1 MKEKFENVST
11 KVAAEVKEQLNRILN
26 QMGLN
31 EYQWL
36 QLMIEVTIRMM
47 DDRHNLSAAMAKM
60 IQMFR
65 MVPGFKDAASLV
77 DANAEGKIDAAVY
90 FVNVKGKKGYKPVM
104 IERTWFDG
112 QWNETH
118 NVKSIVECVIQRCAP
133 DSYMKL
139 REHMQELE
147 CDSVFECLMEMVD
160 AYHLVRPEMEIQSL
174 FDDLRTDGGKG
185 YAYGQKTKAKQ
196 KRSPDSLAADQR
208 IKQQTIVFDDDD
220 RETADME
227 VQDWEGEH
235 RQTEEPP
242 IRPFD
247 VEW

>member
-1 MKEKFENVST
+1 MNDNKFENVST
-11 KVAAEVKEQLNRILN
+11 KVSAEVKQQLNRILEA
-26 QMGLN
+26 MGLN

-60 IQMFR
+60 IQMFK

-104 IERTWFDG
+104 VERAWFDG

-118 NVKSIVECVIQRCAP
+118 NVRQIVEYVIEKCAP

-139 REHMQELE
+139 RQHMVELE
-147 CDSVFECLMEMVD
+147 CESVFECLMTMVD
-160 AYHLVRPEMEIQSL
+160 AYSICQLDKEISQMFADNQRGDNGRPVIYNDRTKRKKHFTPDTMPSL
-174 FDDLRTDGGKG
+174 NFEDRKEAEDD
-185 YAYGQKTKAKQ
+185 
-196 KRSPDSLAADQR
+196 
-208 IKQQTIVFDDDD
+208 
-220 RETADME
+220 
-227 VQDWEGEH
+227 
-235 RQTEEPP
+235 
-242 IRPFD
+242 
-247 VEW
+247 

>member
-1 MKEKFENVST
+1 MNEKFENVST
-11 KVAAEVKEQLNRILN
+11 KVSADVKEQLNRILAD
-26 QMGLN
+26 MGLN

-47 DDRHNLSAAMAKM
+47 DDRHNLSATMAKM

-77 DANAEGKIDAAVY
+77 DANAEGKIDGAIY

-104 IERTWFDG
+104 VERTWFDG

-118 NVKSIVECVIQRCAP
+118 NVRDIVECVIERCAP

-147 CDSVFECLMEMVD
+147 CESVFECLMTMVD
-160 AYHLVRPEMEIQSL
+160 AYQLVRPELEIQSL
-174 FDDLRTDGGKG
+174 FEDQRTDCGKD
-185 YAYGQKTKAKQ
+185 YAYGRKTKAKQ
-196 KRSPDSLAADQR
+196 HRTPDSVADDQR
-208 IKQQTIVFDDDD
+208 YQQTHIVFDDDD
-220 RETADME
+220 KELADIE
-227 VQDWEGEH
+227 AGYKPEEREGE
-235 RQTEEPP
+235 
-242 IRPFD
+242 
-247 VEW
+247 

>member
-1 MKEKFENVST
+1 MNEKFENVST
-11 KVAAEVKEQLNRILN
+11 KVAAEVKEQLNRILTS
-26 QMGLN
+26 MGLN

-36 QLMIEVTIRMM
+36 QMMIEVTIRMM

-77 DANAEGKIDAAVY
+77 DANSEGQIDSAIY

-104 IERTWFDG
+104 VERTWFDG
-112 QWNETH
+112 EWNETH

-147 CDSVFECLMEMVD
+147 CESVFECLMTMVD
-160 AYHLVRPEMEIQSL
+160 AYSLTRLDEEIPAM
-174 FDDLRTDGGKG
+174 FNDMRADNGKVL
-185 YAYGQKTKAKQ
+185 AYGQRTKRK
-196 KRSPDSLAADQR
+196 KRYTPDTMPEQTSLNFNQESEAD
-208 IKQQTIVFDDDD
+208 DGD
-220 RETADME
+220 R
-227 VQDWEGEH
+227 
-235 RQTEEPP
+235 
-242 IRPFD
+242 
-247 VEW
+247 

>member
-1 MKEKFENVST
+1 MNEKFENVST
-11 KVAAEVKEQLNRILN
+11 KVAADVKEQLNRILS

-47 DDRHNLSAAMAKM
+47 DDRHNLSEAMAKM
-60 IQMFR
+60 IQMFK

-77 DANAEGKIDAAVY
+77 DANAEGQIDGAIY

-104 IERTWFDG
+104 VERTWFDG

-118 NVKSIVECVIQRCAP
+118 NVRDIVECVIQRCAP

-147 CDSVFECLMEMVD
+147 CDSVFECLMTMVD
-160 AYHLVRPEMEIQSL
+160 AYSLTRLDEEIPAMFNDMRADNGKALKYGARTKRKKRYTPDTMPEQTSL
-174 FDDLRTDGGKG
+174 NFNQESEADDG
-185 YAYGQKTKAKQ
+185 
-196 KRSPDSLAADQR
+196 
-208 IKQQTIVFDDDD
+208 D
-220 RETADME
+220 R
-227 VQDWEGEH
+227 
-235 RQTEEPP
+235 
-242 IRPFD
+242 
-247 VEW
+247 